1 MIQSLIYAS
10 LIAINGRIKGGG
22 LLQLTTKKQR
32 LMRLIKLMLHDLEK
46 YEKNLI
52 LNDVPLSNEDKNT
65 LLICYRKG
73 AGCLKNNFKNI
84 YTLHCLVFACL
95 LD

>member
-10 LIAINGRIKGGG
+10 LIAINEMIKGGG

-46 YEKNLI
+46 YEKKI
-52 LNDVPLSNEDKNT
+52 
-65 LLICYRKG
+65 
-73 AGCLKNNFKNI
+73 
-84 YTLHCLVFACL
+84 
-95 LD
+95 